1 MDDPII
7 PVSLSQRKRLEV
19 QGAPVERRQQIQSGD
34 RRENAQG
41 RTPQR
46 ELEILRVSVARL
58 AQFFHVETEHLPVL
72 DAPFELLVEMA
83 RNDRGWNALSAEILS
98 AQTERIRT
106 GQVRTLP
113 DEC

>member
-19 QGAPVERRQQIQSGD
+19 QGAPVERRQQIQSGE

-41 RTPQR
+41 RTPQQ

-58 AQFFHVETEHLPVL
+58 AQFFHAETGHFPVL
-72 DAPFELLVEMA
+72 DAPFERLAEMA
-83 RNDRGWNALSAEILS
+83 KNDRGWNALCAEILS
-98 AQTERIRT
+98 VQNARIRA
-106 GQVRTLP
+106 GKVRILP